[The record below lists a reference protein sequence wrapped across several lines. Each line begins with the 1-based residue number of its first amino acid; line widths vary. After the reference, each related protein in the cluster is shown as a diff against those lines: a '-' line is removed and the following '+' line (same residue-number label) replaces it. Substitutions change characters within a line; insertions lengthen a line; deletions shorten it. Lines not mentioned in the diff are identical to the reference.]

1 MEIKTNTE
9 KNLNINSLSSSNID
23 ITDEAKLNFA
33 LDQIYK
39 EAGYRLRIEY
49 LETCSKL
56 TLLNKLGEEL
66 NSVLIDDI
74 DSTKVIKVEL
84 NEAKKRLEFTFRNN
98 TKIYC
103 DISSLYLSINDA
115 KIELEQD
122 ITNIN
127 NRLDNISDELN
138 IEDIVTEKQLEAIN
152 SGITRKLTER
162 VKDVIKLSNFS
173 IAEITDLDTSRFE
186 IK

>member
-23 ITDEAKLNFA
+23 IIDEAKLNFA
-33 LDQIYK
+33 LNQIYK

-66 NSVLIDDI
+66 NSVLIDNI

-103 DISSLYLSINDA
+103 DISSLYLSID
-115 KIELEQD
+115 QD

-162 VKDVIKLSNFS
+162 IKDVIKLSNFS
-173 IAEITDLDTSRFE
+173 IAEITDLDTSRFKIE
-186 IK
+186 